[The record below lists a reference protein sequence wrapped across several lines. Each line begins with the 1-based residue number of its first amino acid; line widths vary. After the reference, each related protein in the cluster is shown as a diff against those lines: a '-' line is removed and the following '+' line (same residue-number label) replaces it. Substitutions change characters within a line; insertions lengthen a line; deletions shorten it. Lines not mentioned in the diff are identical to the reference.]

1 MLTIDTAKALAS
13 EKRGAQL
20 QRERTRAR
28 VYEIA
33 RKQGGMD
40 ESLEAILVFLHM
52 EELRE
57 RQEDKPTG

>member
-1 MLTIDTAKALAS
+1 MHTIDTAKALAS

-40 ESLEAILVFLHM
+40 DSLEAILVHLHM
-52 EELRE
+52 EDLPEKRE
-57 RQEDKPTG
+57 EAQ

>member
-33 RKQGGMD
+33 QRQGGMD
-40 ESLEAILVFLHM
+40 DSLEAILVHLHM
-52 EELRE
+52 EDLQERE
-57 RQEDKPTG
+57 GEAS